1 MTVGEFGNVYALAGS
16 GWLIDILLLPLYM
29 FLPLAQSI
37 FLGEAILQLRIF
49 ILLIEAFKVWLQI
62 MQNECPSSQRYTT
75 NTTSVVIPIIY

>member
-16 GWLIDILLLPLYM
+16 GCLIDILLLPLYM

-37 FLGEAILQLRIF
+37 FLGEAILQLMIF
-49 ILLIEAFKVWLQI
+49 SLLIEAFKVWLQI